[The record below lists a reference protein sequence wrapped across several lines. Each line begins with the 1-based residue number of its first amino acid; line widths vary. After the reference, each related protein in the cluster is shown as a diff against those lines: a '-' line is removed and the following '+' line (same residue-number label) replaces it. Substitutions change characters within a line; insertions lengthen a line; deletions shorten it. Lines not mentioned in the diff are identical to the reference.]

1 VPPRRKPNKV
11 ISDLIPQKARP
22 WATVEER
29 QSQVERL
36 KLLGH
41 QRTEIS
47 RFLEVSVH
55 TVDLDWTAVRRRRVA
70 AWRSKI
76 GDEVLAEIQ
85 GMVEENRREWAE
97 LKAQATTIQEKMG
110 CLFGFLKS
118 VDRLLKLY
126 QIGGKFMADTVGVGV
141 SEVYR
146 ASIME
151 AIRDVP
157 EEVQEKFLD
166 GLERYALAEGQRRA
180 ETYPCAGRRD
190 GCMTRVSRP
199 GAYCRRCAIDA
210 D

>member
-1 VPPRRKPNKV
+1 MPSRTKPKKV
-11 ISDLIPQKARP
+11 ISSLIPQKERP
-22 WATVEER
+22 WATAEER
-29 QSQVERL
+29 QGQVERL

-41 QRTEIS
+41 QRTEIG
-47 RFLEVSVH
+47 RFLEVSPK
-55 TVDLDWTAVRRRRVA
+55 TVDADWTVVRRKRVA
-70 AWRSKI
+70 AWRSKT

-110 CLFGFLKS
+110 CLFGFLKA

-126 QIGGKFMADTVGVGV
+126 QIGGKVMTDTVRVEV

-157 EEVQEKFLD
+157 EEVQEKFLE
-166 GLERYALAEGQRRA
+166 GLERYALTEGSK
-180 ETYPCAGRRD
+180 GSSD
-190 GCMTRVSRP
+190 FTR
-199 GAYCRRCAIDA
+199 
-210 D
+210 

>member
-1 VPPRRKPNKV
+1 MPPKRKPVRV
-11 ISDLIPQKARP
+11 IPKLAPQKERP
-22 WATVEER
+22 WVTVEER
-29 QSQVERL
+29 QGQVERL

-126 QIGGKFMADTVGVGV
+126 QIGGKVMTDTVRVEV
-141 SEVYR
+141 SEICR
-146 ASIME
+146 ASLME
-151 AIRDVP
+151 ALRDVP
-157 EEVQEKFLD
+157 EELREKFLD
-166 GLERYALAEGQRRA
+166 ALERRIRER
-180 ETYPCAGRRD
+180 
-190 GCMTRVSRP
+190 
-199 GAYCRRCAIDA
+199 
-210 D
+210 